1 MSVIGRIN
9 HVASNRL
16 DPIARAAAR
25 LHARAHAKGRGRWL
39 ERYFGA
45 PLFALTVTGRR
56 SGEPRTVVLIQTRRG
71 DDIVVGG
78 SNGGNHSTPSWYL
91 NLRAAGRA
99 EVQVGDERWPVTF
112 REVEGDERADCWA
125 RLVATYPDFETYQRL
140 TARRIPVAVLE
151 RTTEPAG

>member
-1 MSVIGRIN
+1 MSIIGRAN

-16 DPIARAAAR
+16 DPVARAFAR
-25 LHARAHAKGRGRWL
+25 LHARMYAKGRGRAL

-45 PLFALTVTGRR
+45 PLFALTVTGRKT
-56 SGEPRTVVLIQTRRG
+56 GEPRTVMLIQTRRG

-78 SNGGNHSTPSWYL
+78 SNGGNHATPNWYL

-99 EVQVGDERWPVTF
+99 EVQVGTERWPVTF
-112 REVEGDERADCWA
+112 REVEGPERDECWA
-125 RLVATYPDFETYQRL
+125 LLAATYPDFDTYQSL

-151 RTTEPAG
+151 RT